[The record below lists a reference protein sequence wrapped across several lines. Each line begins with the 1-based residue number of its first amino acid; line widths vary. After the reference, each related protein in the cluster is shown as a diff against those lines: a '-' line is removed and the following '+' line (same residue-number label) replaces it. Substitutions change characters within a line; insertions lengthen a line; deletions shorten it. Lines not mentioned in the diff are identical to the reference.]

1 MEIHYCNRNRLPPGL
16 ERGAIHHADPEDLLR
31 QSQFFSINSPATA
44 ETHRFLDA
52 RRIALLPDG
61 AVVVNTARGT
71 VVDDDALIAAL
82 KSGKP
87 AAAGLDVFAG
97 HPDIPHAYYA
107 IPTPFP
113 APQSAV

>member
-16 ERGAIHHADPEDLLR
+16 ERGALHHADPEDLLR

-71 VVDDDALIAAL
+71 VVADDALIAAL
-82 KSGKP
+82 QSCQP
-87 AAAGLDVFAG
+87 AAPGPAVFAG
-97 HPDIPHAYYA
+97 APDLHPRTSAL
-107 IPTPFP
+107 PTPCLP
-113 APQSAV
+113 P